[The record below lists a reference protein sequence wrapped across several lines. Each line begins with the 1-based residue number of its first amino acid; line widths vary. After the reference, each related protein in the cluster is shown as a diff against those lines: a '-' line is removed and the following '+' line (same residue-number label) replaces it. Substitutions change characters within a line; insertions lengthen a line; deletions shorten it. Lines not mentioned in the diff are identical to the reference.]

1 MLSNNFQDK
10 VNTTIEK
17 RAWMPMMN
25 GNLCLKDISLCF
37 CFVHLYCTIILPGSG
52 TIILRGGGM
61 SAASVLLQY
70 LWCLTTQLSR
80 AGFEE
85 QWNSTL
91 WSPC

>member
-1 MLSNNFQDK
+1 
-10 VNTTIEK
+10 
-17 RAWMPMMN
+17 MPMMN

-37 CFVHLYCTIILPGSG
+37 CFVHLCCTIILPGGGTIILRGSG
-52 TIILRGGGM
+52 TIILPGGGM

-70 LWCLTTQLSR
+70 LRCLTTQLSR

-91 WSPC
+91 WPPC